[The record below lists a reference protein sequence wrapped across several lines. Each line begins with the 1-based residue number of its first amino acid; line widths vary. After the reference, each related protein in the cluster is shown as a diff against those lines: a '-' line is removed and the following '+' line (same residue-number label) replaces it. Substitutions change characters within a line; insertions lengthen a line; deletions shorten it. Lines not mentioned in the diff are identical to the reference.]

1 MESVQLSNKEVSVL
15 FKTLSGLMEL
25 HNENPFKT
33 KSYANAAFNIG
44 RVSES
49 VMKMNEK
56 ELEALS
62 GIGKSVASKIIEL
75 QQTNTIQVLEQL
87 LAKTPEGVLEMMRI
101 KGIGGKKAAVIWNEL
116 GIETVGELLYACYEN
131 RLTKLKGFGEKTQD
145 AIIKVI
151 EYYQNNIGK
160 FHFATLDNLSK
171 QIVEEISTKTKSRCE
186 LVGEIRRKCNTL
198 EKIELLLAMDSD
210 KIKNLPALIITLTDW
225 ELNENV
231 WRAKTTSNIPVIIH
245 CVPSSEFPIAE
256 FENTGSQAHV
266 KAVKEKLNAWPPSIN
281 SEKEIYALAGLPFI
295 PAEMRD
301 IDLNEI
307 DLSNFSSENL
317 IDAADIKGVI
327 HNHSTWSD
335 GKHSL
340 EEMANACIKN
350 GFEYLVISDH
360 SKTAVYAGGLAI
372 DQVFAQHEQIDAL
385 NKKLSPFK
393 IFKSIESDILNDGNL
408 DYPDEIL
415 KKFDLIIASVHQNL
429 RMDIEKATTRLLS
442 AIENPYTTI
451 LGHITGRLLLSRP
464 GYPVDHKKIIDA
476 CAANQVVIEINANPY
491 RLDIDY
497 TWIPYAMRQGVK
509 ISINPDAHSTE
520 GIGDIYYGVCSAR
533 KGGLTKSMTLNTL
546 SLQEFSAFIENRK
559 RIKGIS

>member
-44 RVSES
+44 RVSKP
-49 VMKMNEK
+49 VMKMNAQ
-56 ELEALS
+56 ELEALP
-62 GIGKSVASKIIEL
+62 GIGKSVASKILEL
-75 QQTNTIQVLEQL
+75 QQTNSIQVLEQL
-87 LAKTPEGVLEMMRI
+87 LDKTPEGVLEMMRI

-116 GIETVGELLYACYEN
+116 GIETVGELLYACFEN
-131 RLTKLKGFGEKTQD
+131 RLIKLKGFGEKTQD
-145 AIIKVI
+145 AIIKTI

-160 FHFATLDNLSK
+160 FHFATLDNLSTE
-171 QIVEEISTKTKSRCE
+171 IIEEISVKTKLRCE
-186 LVGEIRRKCNTL
+186 LVGDIRRKCNTL
-198 EKIELLLAMDSD
+198 EKIELLLALDSD
-210 KIKNLPALIITLTDW
+210 KIKNLPSLIKTLTDW
-225 ELNENV
+225 ELTENI
-231 WRAKTTSNIPVIIH
+231 WRAKTDTNIPVIIH
-245 CVPSSEFPIAE
+245 CVSESKFPLAK
-256 FENTGSQAHV
+256 FENTGSHAHV
-266 KAVKEKLNAWPPSIN
+266 IAVKDKLDTWPPSIN
-281 SEKEIYALAGLPFI
+281 SEQEIYEKAGFPFI

-307 DLSNFSSENL
+307 DLSNFSTENL
-317 IDAADIKGVI
+317 IEVADIKGVI

-340 EEMANACIKN
+340 EEMANACVA
-350 GFEYLVISDH
+350 GGYEYLVISDH
-360 SKTAVYAGGLAI
+360 SKTAVYAGGLTI
-372 DQVFAQHEQIDAL
+372 DQVIAQHEQIDAL
-385 NKKLSPFK
+385 NNKLSPFK
-393 IFKSIESDILNDGNL
+393 IFKSIESDILNDGSL

-429 RMDIEKATTRLLS
+429 RMDIEKATTRLLL

-451 LGHITGRLLLSRP
+451 LGHTTGRLLLSRP

-476 CAANQVVIEINANPY
+476 SAAHQVVIEINANPY

-546 SLQEFSAFIENRK
+546 SLREFSAFVENRK
-559 RIKGIS
+559 QIKGIS